1 MLLAISILFKKE
13 CELSNTDSS
22 LSLDFISWYV
32 AILLS
37 IFIKNNNYNKNV
49 EAVFN
54 VRAGTEQDMYNLYCI
69 DNTNNEEIFHNTSL
83 INSYKLSVYMNNLFR
98 TIRENNNLDLI
109 EESEN
114 EDDFENLIQDKYV
127 NLNKSYYFVCR
138 YNNRFKKWTPKQIIN
153 QQKDKFSV
161 ITQKEVYL
169 IEKK

>member
-1 MLLAISILFKKE
+1 
-13 CELSNTDSS
+13 
-22 LSLDFISWYV
+22 
-32 AILLS
+32 
-37 IFIKNNNYNKNV
+37 
-49 EAVFN
+49 
-54 VRAGTEQDMYNLYCI
+54 
-69 DNTNNEEIFHNTSL
+69 
-83 INSYKLSVYMNNLFR
+83 
-98 TIRENNNLDLI
+98 LI